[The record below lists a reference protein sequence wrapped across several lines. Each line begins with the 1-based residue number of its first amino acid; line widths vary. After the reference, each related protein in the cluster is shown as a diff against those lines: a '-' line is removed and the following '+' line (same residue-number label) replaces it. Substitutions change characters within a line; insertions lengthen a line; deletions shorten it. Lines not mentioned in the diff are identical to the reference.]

1 MGHQFLELPSMPAR
15 KLELTTENQINADIA
30 LKNRLYVSGY
40 MLSGVLVKIRS
51 GKLDARVVI
60 HVENDIPVGVAVT
73 DFSHFSYYGTMVF
86 VRKSMRNRGIGSKLL
101 EKLNASKNTRV
112 GVGCTASSKFWR
124 KNGFYYVC

>member
-1 MGHQFLELPSMPAR
+1 MAR
-15 KLELTTENQINADIA
+15 KLELINENQINADIA

-40 MLSGVLVKIRS
+40 MLSGVLVKIRN

-60 HVENDIPVGVAVT
+60 HIENDIPVGVAVT

-101 EKLNASKNTRV
+101 EKLKASKHTRV
-112 GVGCTASSKFWR
+112 GVGCPASRSFWH
-124 KNGFYYVC
+124 KNGFGYVC

>member
-1 MGHQFLELPSMPAR
+1 MPAR

-40 MLSGVLVKIRS
+40 MLSGVLIKIRS

-60 HVENDIPVGVAVT
+60 HVENDTPVGVAVT
-73 DFSHFSYYGTMVF
+73 SFSQFSYYGTMIF

-101 EKLNASKNTRV
+101 EQLKASKNTRV
-112 GVGCTASSKFWR
+112 GVGCIASRNFWN
-124 KNGFYYVC
+124 KHGFYYVC